1 MFITEKYFRARF
13 SNVCNV
19 VVKRCCLEREKCY
32 EIGTTSKRFAEIRHR
47 KSRGRR
53 SIAGKFS
60 LGASLLLITTLDILS
75 FIP

>member
-32 EIGTTSKRFAEIRHR
+32 EIGTTSKRDRGSQRFATE
-47 KSRGRR
+47 SRV
-53 SIAGKFS
+53 
-60 LGASLLLITTLDILS
+60 DVDQ
-75 FIP
+75 